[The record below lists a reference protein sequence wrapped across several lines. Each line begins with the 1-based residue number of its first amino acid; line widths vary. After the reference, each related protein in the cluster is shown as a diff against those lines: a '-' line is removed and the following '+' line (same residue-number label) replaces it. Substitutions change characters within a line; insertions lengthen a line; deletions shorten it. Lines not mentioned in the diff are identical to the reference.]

1 MFTGIVEKLGVLR
14 ARTPM
19 GGDVRLSV
27 DTGYEGIEVGESI
40 AVNGVCLT
48 ALPAEAAGDATHFD
62 VSSETLRL
70 TSLGQLTVGGKVNL
84 ERALLPTTRLGGH
97 LVSGHVDGLAT
108 LLTRVAEARSEQLTF
123 EVPPELQRFIAAKGS
138 VCLDGVSL
146 TTNTVQGAVFS
157 VNLVPHTL
165 EVTTLGQLSP
175 GDVVNLEVDVL
186 ARYLDRLMAGRE

>member
-1 MFTGIVEKLGVLR
+1 MFTGIVEKQGVLR
-14 ARTPM
+14 GRTAI

-27 DTGYEGIEVGESI
+27 ETGYHGIEEGESI

-48 ALPAEAAGDATHFD
+48 ALPAEADAEQAHFD
-62 VSSETLRL
+62 VSTETLRL
-70 TSLGQLTVGGKVNL
+70 TSLGRLTIGGRVNL

-108 LLTRVAEARSEQLTF
+108 LKSRVPDARSEQLTF
-123 EVPPELQRFIAAKGS
+123 EVPEQLQRFIAAKGS

-146 TTNTVQGAVFS
+146 TTNTVQGAIFS

-186 ARYLDRLMAGRE
+186 ARYLDRLIASRN